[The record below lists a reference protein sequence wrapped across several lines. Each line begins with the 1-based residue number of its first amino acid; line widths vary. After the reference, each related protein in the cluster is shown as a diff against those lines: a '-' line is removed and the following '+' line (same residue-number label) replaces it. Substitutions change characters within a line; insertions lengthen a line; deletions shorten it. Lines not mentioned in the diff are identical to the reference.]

1 MRESLYADCCLSL
14 DLNAMIN
21 DDGATVVLGMVN
33 DQWRMYLLDTND
45 ADLTPGQLTELLD
58 SLNQHR
64 PPTRGKTWFYSVGE
78 ALVFE
83 CKNTRSLKFLEYTD
97 TEPYE
102 LLRLFTSY
110 VPNTVE
116 INTEFGESYWID
128 VTGFSIKFG
137 IPNPTSEEVD
147 KQFSKFICQ
156 AMALILNREHHY
168 DEQAFEVYPVGYIP
182 DQSGYESEHLQER
195 V

>member
-1 MRESLYADCCLSL
+1 MCESLYADCCLNL
-14 DLNAMIN
+14 DLNAMID

-45 ADLTPGQLTELLD
+45 ADFTLEQLTGLLD

-64 PPTRGKTWFYSVGE
+64 PPTHGKTWFYSVGE

-116 INTEFGESYWID
+116 IDTQSGESYWID
-128 VTGFSIKFG
+128 VTGFSTKFG
-137 IPNPTSEEVD
+137 IPIPTSEEID
-147 KQFSKFICQ
+147 EQFTKFIRQ
-156 AMALILNREHHY
+156 AMALILNREHYY
-168 DEQAFEVYPVGYIP
+168 DEQSFETYPVGYIP
-182 DQSGYESEHLQER
+182 DQSGSEYEQLQER